1 MQTSYFKHFTSL
13 FSVLMFSMFSGL
25 SQSGENP
32 LPYNPDSDG
41 NGSIEVSDL
50 VGFLTIYGEAFIV
63 EGAIPIENGG
73 TGATSVENAKLA
85 LTISLFSDVISVLE
99 GEEEGD
105 TTALISGDLKLT
117 GKFQQG
123 SETLA
128 EGDFSTALGISTT
141 ASGSASYAE
150 GYNTQATNTTSHAEG
165 YSTLASGLYSHAE
178 NRNTIAS
185 AICAHA
191 EGENTSATA
200 DASHSEGLG
209 TTASGFTAHAEG
221 YYSVAS
227 GSYSHSGGR
236 QSSATAVGSFA
247 NGFQLIADQTYSAA
261 FGKYNLADRNG
272 TILVVGNGT
281 SNAERSNIFELD
293 TNGALINGNLVI
305 TGSITSNGNDL
316 VQTNNA
322 LIASVISLQ
331 NEIADLDTLILD
343 LQGLVSGLQDQID
356 LITE

>member
-1 MQTSYFKHFTSL
+1 MQISYFKQFTSL
-13 FSVLMFSMFSGL
+13 LSVLMFSMFAGL
-25 SQSGENP
+25 SQSGENA
-32 LPYNPDSDG
+32 LPYNPDSNG

-50 VGFLTIYGEAFIV
+50 VEFLTIYGEVFIV

-73 TGATSVENAKLA
+73 TGATSVENAKRALA
-85 LTISLFSDVISVLE
+85 ISLFSDVIYVL
-99 GEEEGD
+99 EGD
-105 TTALISGDLKLT
+105 TTALISGDLNLT

-123 SETLA
+123 NETLA
-128 EGDFSTALGISTT
+128 EGDFSTALGISTI

-178 NRNTIAS
+178 NRNTIAT

-261 FGKYNLADRNG
+261 FGKYNLTDRNG
-272 TILVVGNGT
+272 TILVVGNGI

-305 TGSITSNGNDL
+305 TGSITADGND
-316 VQTNNA
+316 

-331 NEIADLDTLILD
+331 NEIADLDTLIQD